1 MDHALYVI
9 YLIVFYA
16 GQKLHLLFD
25 AYNVKTT
32 LICITLFAIKIVQI
46 IHILQI
52 HYACHAKLIV

>member
-9 YLIVFYA
+9 YLIVFYV
-16 GQKLHLLFD
+16 GQKLQLSFD

-32 LICITLFAIKIVQI
+32 LICTTLFAIKTVQT

-52 HYACHAKLIV
+52 YHAYHAQLIV